1 MLGLRTI
8 VLGDTIIDTIILYP
22 FPASFLWGCPPSRL

>member
-8 VLGDTIIDTIILYP
+8 MLGDTIIDTIIL
-22 FPASFLWGCPPSRL
+22 PSGNFNVAIENDHL